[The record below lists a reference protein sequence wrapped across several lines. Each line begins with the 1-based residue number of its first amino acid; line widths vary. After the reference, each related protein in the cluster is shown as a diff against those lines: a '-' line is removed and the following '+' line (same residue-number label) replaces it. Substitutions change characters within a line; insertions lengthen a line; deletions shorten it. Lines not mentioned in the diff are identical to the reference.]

1 VRKVVIRVFDCSL
14 DGVIAEEST
23 DFFEYCRE
31 LPDDPAQV
39 ASTRTLYENADVH
52 VMGRNL
58 YQAAAVY
65 FPAAVDHPYGD
76 AMNAARK
83 LVFSRTL
90 ETAGWANS
98 TILGGDLG
106 TEIQRLKQDGDG
118 NIIAHGGLR
127 FWQSLIRLDLVDEYR
142 VTIFPYLAGKGRR
155 LFSELEETRQLELL
169 SSTSFAN
176 GTIELQYRRHR

>member
-1 VRKVVIRVFDCSL
+1 VRKVIIRVFDCSL

-39 ASTRTLYENADVH
+39 ARTRILYENADVH

-58 YQAAAVY
+58 YEGAAAY
-65 FPAAVDHPYGD
+65 FPTAVGHPYRD

-83 LVFSRTL
+83 MVFSRTL

-106 TEIQRLKQDGDG
+106 KEIHRLKQDGDG
-118 NIIAHGGLR
+118 NIIAHGGYR

-155 LFSELEETRQLELL
+155 LFSALEETRQLELV
-169 SSTSFAN
+169 SDTGFAN